1 MKSIEAI
8 NKQIKK
14 TTLKDHGGNFCHMKG
29 QVEMKP
35 LMPTAQQTLFIPPK
49 IVLLHVYQGV
59 LLLVYTDLTVRC
71 LHSKQM
77 QNN

>member
-49 IVLLHVYQGV
+49 IVLLHAY
-59 LLLVYTDLTVRC
+59 
-71 LHSKQM
+71 
-77 QNN
+77 